1 MNMSQ
6 RDMVWNSM
14 KRILAGC
21 GAEESVLT
29 EESCIGDPE
38 LELSSVRFIQVMV
51 ELENVFDVELDVR
64 NIWNGD
70 RRPLSELLDYI
81 EAALPEAGS

>member
-1 MNMSQ
+1 MNSSQ
-6 RDMVWNSM
+6 RDVVWKSM

-38 LELSSVRFIQVMV
+38 LELSSVRFIQAMV
-51 ELENVFDVELDVR
+51 ELENAFEVELDVR
-64 NIWNGD
+64 NVWNGD

-81 EAALPEAGS
+81 EAALPEAGA